1 MHTLCSGLP
10 NLLPDLLRSSSEGGD
25 RALTK
30 RIRRSGKTRC
40 TCFARKRQH
49 ESYDL
54 YITRHCVSVFWLCLI
69 AFMFI
74 LAIDGLP
81 KPIGIRRA
89 TVAIGGP
96 LLLIAAGQSVI
107 EIGQLSRR
115 RFRDGNASSG
125 GLLALLTAL
134 ASGGLVM
141 LGLFIIMIDRNLG
154 RYHQVG
160 LFRVDLGGIL
170 RLTFV
175 SGILLIF
182 ATAGRTVVSG
192 GQLSRQRF
200 KEGRRSLGVLL
211 ALLTV
216 LASGGM
222 VAIGWATANFLLF
235 VLLYRQ

>member
-1 MHTLCSGLP
+1 MT
-10 NLLPDLLRSSSEGGD
+10 
-25 RALTK
+25 
-30 RIRRSGKTRC
+30 
-40 TCFARKRQH
+40 
-49 ESYDL
+49 

-74 LAIDGLP
+74 LATDGLP
-81 KPIGIRRA
+81 KPTGIRRA
-89 TVAIGGP
+89 MIAIGGP

-175 SGILLIF
+175 SGILLLF

-200 KEGRRSLGVLL
+200 NEGRRSLGVVL
-211 ALLTV
+211 ALLTL